1 MRDGS
6 AVINGTPEELAF
18 FSKVK
23 SKLNTKRYMEFLKC
37 LNLYNQEIISRM
49 ELAILVKDLIGKYTD
64 LFDKFKAMLGVTEIG
79 ISSFLP

>member
-1 MRDGS
+1 
-6 AVINGTPEELAF
+6 
-18 FSKVK
+18 
-23 SKLNTKRYMEFLKC
+23 
-37 LNLYNQEIISRM
+37 M